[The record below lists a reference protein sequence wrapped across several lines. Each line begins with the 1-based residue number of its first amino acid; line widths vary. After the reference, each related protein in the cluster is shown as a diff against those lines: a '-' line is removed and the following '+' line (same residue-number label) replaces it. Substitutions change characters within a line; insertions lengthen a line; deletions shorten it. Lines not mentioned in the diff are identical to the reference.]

1 MDLVL
6 WIVLG
11 AAVGLIAWV
20 GLVGIE
26 RLPLAVCV
34 AVGAGAA
41 LLGGAVMHW
50 TLGDIATVRLSVYRG
65 SSAALTTF
73 GLGPFVVSGV
83 AALIALLLGHRI
95 TGRLPSSMHG
105 VRP

>member
-20 GLVGIE
+20 GLVGVE

-34 AVGAGAA
+34 AIGAGAA
-41 LLGGAVMHW
+41 LVGGAVTHW
-50 TLGDIATVRLSVYRG
+50 ILGDIATVRVSVYRG
-65 SSAALTTF
+65 SSAALTSF
-73 GLGPFVVSGV
+73 GLGPFLVSGV
-83 AALIALLLGHRI
+83 AALIALLLGHRVA
-95 TGRLPSSMHG
+95 GRLPSSMPG
-105 VRP
+105 